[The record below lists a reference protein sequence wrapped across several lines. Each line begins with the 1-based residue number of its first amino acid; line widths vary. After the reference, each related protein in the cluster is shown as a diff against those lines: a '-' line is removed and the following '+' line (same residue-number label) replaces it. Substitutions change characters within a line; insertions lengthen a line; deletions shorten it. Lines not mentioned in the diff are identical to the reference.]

1 VYCEVKNFVSRLK
14 DDGRYE
20 SLFSMRTAILNRAGD
35 VVLDM
40 KDEHVPDICQTRRQ
54 DCFIPR
60 LVRLPATL
68 SPGEYV
74 AKVTIV
80 DKIGEKVAEKR
91 ATFRIVARS

>member
-1 VYCEVKNFVSRLK
+1 MLWPEKQKAS
-14 DDGRYE
+14 GW
-20 SLFSMRTAILNRAGD
+20 LFSMRTTILNRAGD
-35 VVLDM
+35 VVLELAD
-40 KDEHVPDICQTRRQ
+40 DHVPDVCRTRRQ

-68 SPGEYV
+68 SPGQYV
-74 AKVTIV
+74 VKVTIV